1 MSLISINDL
10 KAGAYDPN
18 LAKIDSGTTNDF
30 LTYISGMVPRWV
42 ERQGK
47 LEAAIKAQDARC
59 ARIEAEIRKLQ
70 QRVQSSET
78 RQSTQAGLIQR
89 LSQIIDGDGIRA
101 DAKIEELRKVIEH
114 TSHLPGSGVGGG

>member
-114 TSHLPGSGVGGG
+114 TSHLSGSGVGGG